1 MKIAISS
8 GNGWKDETKDK
19 RHVSDED
26 RCCHALHV
34 PSLIK
39 AKGSHSSRLRVNCSS
54 SMVLVNAMCFAQGA
68 HSGNQREIL
77 RNQREILRNFCRSG
91 CYDKILLILAT
102 T

>member
-19 RHVSDED
+19 RHVSD
-26 RCCHALHV
+26 ALHV

-39 AKGSHSSRLRVNCSS
+39 AKGSHSSRLRANCSS

-77 RNQREILRNFCRSG
+77 RNPREILRNFCRSG